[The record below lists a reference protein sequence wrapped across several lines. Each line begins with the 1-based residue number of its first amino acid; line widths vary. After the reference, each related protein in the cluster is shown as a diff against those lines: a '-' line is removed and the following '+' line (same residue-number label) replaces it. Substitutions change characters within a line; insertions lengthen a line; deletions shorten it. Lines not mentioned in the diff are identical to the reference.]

1 MKKLTRAND
10 KVKIL
15 GVWFGLG
22 QQEGPRFRGE
32 DQKSEERF
40 VFLKKIKCL
49 GLTGREGDI

>member
-15 GVWFGLG
+15 GVWFGLD

-40 VFLKKIKCL
+40 VFFLKIKCL
-49 GLTGREGDI
+49 GLTGKEGDI